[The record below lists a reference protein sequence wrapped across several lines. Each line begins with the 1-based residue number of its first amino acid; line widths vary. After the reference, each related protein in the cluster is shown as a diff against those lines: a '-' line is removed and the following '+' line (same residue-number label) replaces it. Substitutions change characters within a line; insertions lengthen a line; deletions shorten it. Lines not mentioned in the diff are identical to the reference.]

1 MYEILPANLGVS
13 LEVFS
18 GFTTVWRVIIIII
31 IIHSFNKYLII
42 Q

>member
-1 MYEILPANLGVS
+1 MYEILPANLGVL

-18 GFTTVWRVIIIII
+18 GFTTVWRVIIII
-31 IIHSFNKYLII
+31 HSFNKYLII